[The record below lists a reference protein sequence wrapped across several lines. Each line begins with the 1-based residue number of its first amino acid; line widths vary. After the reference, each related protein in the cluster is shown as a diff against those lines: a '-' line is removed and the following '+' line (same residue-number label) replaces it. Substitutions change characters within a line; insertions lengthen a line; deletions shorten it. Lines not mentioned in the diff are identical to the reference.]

1 MASMVNKTRE
11 EVLEE
16 IKTSINYIREQGR
29 TKYFGMFPNMLKSDE
44 DFIRSEL
51 SKENY
56 KSLEVKVCPRGIM
69 DVIVEIG
76 G

>member
-29 TKYFGMFPNMLKSDE
+29 TKYFGMFPNILKSDE
-44 DFIRSEL
+44 DFFRSEL
-51 SKENY
+51 LKKGYAS
-56 KSLEVKVCPRGIM
+56 VDVRVCPRGIM

-76 G
+76 